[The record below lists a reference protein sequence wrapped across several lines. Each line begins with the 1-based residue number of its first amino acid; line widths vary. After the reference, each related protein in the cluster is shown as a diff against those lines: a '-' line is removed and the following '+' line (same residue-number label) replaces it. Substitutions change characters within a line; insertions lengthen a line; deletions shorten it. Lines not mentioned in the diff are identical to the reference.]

1 MDRLKILLLMLLT
14 AAASGCVNNFD
25 REEFSQMSDIGLY
38 VKGQNVLIYDD
49 FNFQIG
55 FSRDRNEFW
64 VTDDNMANYFILDCE
79 YFPENGS
86 TVKADL
92 VYTTSNDI
100 KTRKGLVFEV
110 SGPDGTTGK
119 ISFWNQSGRIGI
131 IARVLDI

>member
-49 FNFQIG
+49 INFQIG

-100 KTRKGLVFEV
+100 KTRNGISFEV
-110 SGPDGTTGK
+110 TKTDDASGKVWLWNSKNK
-119 ISFWNQSGRIGI
+119 IGAVVKILR
-131 IARVLDI
+131 